1 MGRCRRMR
9 GDNRA
14 MPIVEKI
21 EIEDPQAFSRQLA
34 SLREVAA
41 IVGAGAITQD
51 ELDMAIDLVG
61 LLRILNNLDRG
72 LQ

>member
-1 MGRCRRMR
+1 MH

-14 MPIVEKI
+14 MPIIEQI
-21 EIEDPQAFSRQLA
+21 EIDDPDVFSRQLA

-61 LLRILNNLDRG
+61 LLRILNKLDQR

>member
-1 MGRCRRMR
+1 MR
-9 GDNRA
+9 
-14 MPIVEKI
+14 IIEQI
-21 EIEDPQAFSRQLA
+21 EIDDPDVFSRQLA

-61 LLRILNNLDRG
+61 LLRILNKLDQR

>member
-1 MGRCRRMR
+1 
-9 GDNRA
+9 
-14 MPIVEKI
+14 MPIIEQI
-21 EIEDPQAFSRQLA
+21 EIQDPEVFSRQLA

-61 LLRILNNLDRG
+61 LLRLLNNLDRS